1 MGRMLGIEI
10 RRCFARRLVRWL
22 IVLAVVACVITAFV
36 AHRSAANASV
46 LEPFR
51 LADLHEPESGDSFI
65 GMAAFFLLIGAVVGG
80 ASMIGAE
87 WRAGTFVTLLTWQP
101 DRRRVAIAKLLACG
115 IVATAIA
122 VVLQALFTAAFLP
135 AALGPGTTD
144 GLDAAWWRSVV
155 GTELRVACVIGLA
168 AMFVASVAL
177 VGRNTA
183 AALGVAFAYL
193 MVVEN
198 IVHAWK
204 PWAGRFLLGPNGA
217 VFVTGRD
224 LDTETFTRSTTTA
237 GLTLLG
243 YAGLA
248 AVLAVVTFR
257 RRDLASTA

>member
-1 MGRMLGIEI
+1 MVRMLGIEI

-22 IVLAVVACVITAFV
+22 IVLAVVACVITALV
-36 AHRSAANASV
+36 AHRSAAGASMS
-46 LEPFR
+46 EPFR
-51 LADLHEPESGDSFI
+51 LADLHEPERGDSFI
-65 GMAAFFLLIGAVVGG
+65 GVAAFSLLIGAVVGG
-80 ASMIGAE
+80 ASMVGAE
-87 WRAGTFVTLLTWQP
+87 WRAGTLVTLLTWQP

-122 VVLQALFTAAFLP
+122 VVLQVLFTAAFLP
-135 AALGPGTTD
+135 AALGPGTTE

-155 GTELRVACVIGLA
+155 GTELRVAGVIGLA
-168 AMFVASVAL
+168 ALFVASVAM

-193 MVVEN
+193 MVVES

-204 PWAGRFLLGPNGA
+204 PWASRFLLGPNGA
-217 VFVTGRD
+217 IFVTGGD
-224 LDTETFTRSTTTA
+224 LDTEGFTRSTTTA
-237 GLTLLG
+237 GLTLLA
-243 YAGLA
+243 YAGIA